1 MKRIKTVYN
10 LLSNIIEVYLPSIT
24 FVALFVSY
32 IIMILYRYFFNAG
45 VNKIYELSMIFFVW
59 TVIFSASYCSRT
71 DNHIMFTM
79 LYDRLSP
86 RNQFICHFFG
96 DVAIVVVMAMLLPY
110 TIDSVSFLKIKKT
123 SMLKIPFNIV
133 YAPIIFYNVL
143 TIIHHFI
150 NAIKNIYS
158 FVTYGKEKNNE

>member
-1 MKRIKTVYN
+1 MKKIKAVYN
-10 LLSNIIEVYLPSIT
+10 LLSDIIEVYLPSIT

-32 IIMILYRYFFNAG
+32 IIMIVYRYFFNVG
-45 VNKIYELSMIFFVW
+45 VNKVYELSMIFFIW

-86 RNQFICHFFG
+86 RNQFICHFIG
-96 DVAIVVVMAMLLPY
+96 DMAIVVIMAILLPY
-110 TIDSVSFLKIKKT
+110 TIDSVSFLKIKKS

-133 YAPIIFYNVL
+133 YAPIVFYNIF
-143 TIIHHFI
+143 TILHHLI
-150 NAIKNIYS
+150 AAIKSIIS
-158 FVTYGKEKNNE
+158 FATYGKEKNNE